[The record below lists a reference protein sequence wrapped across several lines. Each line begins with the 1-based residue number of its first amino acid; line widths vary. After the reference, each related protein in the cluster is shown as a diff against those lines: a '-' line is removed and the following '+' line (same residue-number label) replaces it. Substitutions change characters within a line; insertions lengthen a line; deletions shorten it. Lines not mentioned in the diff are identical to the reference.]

1 MGTLKWIVLCMASCL
16 QIISI
21 FLWFQVCLSQRTWD
35 LKFFGTTHV
44 TPLLWRWR
52 RRRSASSA
60 RIPRDTSC
68 LSKIS
73 TEPTLFQCSLSHL
86 HPELYLINQ
95 VLISFLF
102 ALPLRGRID
111 HGHHDGIA
119 KLALTE
125 AVMFDQ
131 AIHRAAQLTRESDTL
146 TVVTADHS
154 HVFTFGGNT
163 PRGNP
168 IFGNERILG
177 VRDVW
182 MLLWFPGENIHFEK
196 SCVRR
201 NWLVSS
207 CLPMCW
213 LHNI

>member
-1 MGTLKWIVLCMASCL
+1 MDCPLHGFLSPNNIF
-16 QIISI
+16 

-73 TEPTLFQCSLSHL
+73 TEPTLFQCSLSYL

-168 IFGNERILG
+168 IFGNERIL
-177 VRDVW
+177 
-182 MLLWFPGENIHFEK
+182 
-196 SCVRR
+196 CVETSECCCGFQAKTSTSRKAA
-201 NWLVSS
+201 LAA
-207 CLPMCW
+207 
-213 LHNI
+213 ID